1 MSNTVTSPW
10 TTNDHDPISAQYTSP
25 ETTSRLDEARS
36 DIDAAHAAI
45 DDPHRRRQYALSAR
59 DSAVSVLLAGDAAPD
74 QIRDADHYLAQAE
87 AFIATA

>member
-25 ETTSRLDEARS
+25 ETTSWLEEART
-36 DIDAAHAAI
+36 DIAAAHAAI

-59 DSAVSVLLAGDAAPD
+59 DNAVSVLLAGDAAPD